1 MGTHRQSA
9 NPARGSRIVKLQ
21 TQRFIDRW
29 VGQLLCSAV
38 SAWVRLTGL
47 FSAPPQ
53 LAIAPKNIL
62 VILLSEM
69 GSIVLAG
76 PMFAQLR
83 RLYPGAA
90 IHILQL
96 KKNQEVT
103 KLLQLTQPEYMHSLD
118 DSSGVSLV
126 GDILQVSATMR
137 RLGLDAVIDCELFS
151 RVSALLSFS
160 TGAPVRVGFTPH
172 TQEGLYRG
180 SFINHAIP
188 YNPYQHITKQFL
200 SLVDALD
207 SAGSMPRNKVAP
219 IRSLPVD
226 TELSVKFSA
235 GELATYH
242 AKLAADHP
250 VTTNK
255 KLVLMYAGGGI
266 LPERAW
272 PADHYARVA
281 QGLCAAGFAVGLIGL
296 KDDAQLAKELIAKI
310 QNIAPTPGSAMPPEG
325 VQPSLGP
332 PGERM
337 TACIDLTGYTR
348 SIRELLMLMHAA
360 QLLITNDGGPG
371 HFATLTPI
379 QTMVFFGPETGKLY
393 GPLGT
398 RNTVL
403 ESGIACSPCLSAYNH
418 RLTFCDGDNQCLKR
432 IAPDPVLADAL
443 AFLRGESGNS
453 SNSSEAVAA

>member
-1 MGTHRQSA
+1 M
-9 NPARGSRIVKLQ
+9 KLQ

-29 VGQLLCSAV
+29 VGQILCGAV
-38 SAWVRLTGL
+38 SGWVRFTGL
-47 FSAPPQ
+47 FHGPAQ
-53 LAIAPKNIL
+53 MDRAAKNIL

-76 PMFAQLR
+76 PMFAELR
-83 RLYPGAA
+83 RKYPGAS

-96 KKNQEVT
+96 KKNQEVSRM
-103 KLLQLTQPEYMHSLD
+103 LQLTQPECMHTLD
-118 DSSGVSLV
+118 DSSGGALI
-126 GDILQVSATMR
+126 GDILSVSMTMR

-180 SFINHAIP
+180 SFVNHAIP
-188 YNPYQHITKQFL
+188 YNPYQHISKQFL

-207 SAGSMPRNKVAP
+207 SAGSTPRNKAAP
-219 IRSLPVD
+219 IRPLP
-226 TELSVKFSA
+226 TQTGLSVVFA
-235 GELATYH
+235 DGELAAYR
-242 AKLAADHP
+242 AKLVADHAA
-250 VTTNK
+250 TARR

-281 QGLCAAGFAVGLIGL
+281 QGLCQAGFSVGLIGL
-296 KDDAQLAKELIAKI
+296 KDDADLAKRL
-310 QNIAPTPGSAMPPEG
+310 
-325 VQPSLGP
+325 
-332 PGERM
+332 M
-337 TACIDLTGYTR
+337 TLVGDAACIDLTGYTR
-348 SIRELLMLMHAA
+348 SIRELLMLFHAA
-360 QLLITNDGGPG
+360 DLLITNDGGPG

-393 GPLGT
+393 GPLGS
-398 RNTVL
+398 RNAIL

-432 IAPDPVLADAL
+432 IAPDPVLEQAL
-443 AFLRGESGNS
+443 GFLTGPG
-453 SNSSEAVAA
+453 ATAA

>member
-1 MGTHRQSA
+1 M
-9 NPARGSRIVKLQ
+9 KLQ

-29 VGQLLCSAV
+29 VGQLLCAGV

-47 FSAPPQ
+47 WAAPAQ
-53 LAIAPKNIL
+53 LGRAPKHIL

-76 PMFAQLR
+76 PMFAALR
-83 RLYPGAA
+83 RQYPGAA

-96 KKNQEVT
+96 KKNQEVS
-103 KLLQLTQPEYMHSLD
+103 KLLQLTQAECMHSLD
-118 DSSGVSLV
+118 DSSGGSLVRDILKVSL
-126 GDILQVSATMR
+126 AMR
-137 RLGLDAVIDCELFS
+137 RLGLDTVIDCELFS

-188 YNPYQHITKQFL
+188 YNPYQHISKQFL
-200 SLVDALD
+200 SLVDALE
-207 SAGSMPRNKVAP
+207 SHGGAPRNKAAP
-219 IRSLPVD
+219 IRTLPVD
-226 TELSVKFSA
+226 TELSVEFSA
-235 GELATYH
+235 QELAAYRTQVQT
-242 AKLAADHP
+242 DHP
-250 VTTNK
+250 VTTQRS
-255 KLVLMYAGGGI
+255 LVLLYAGGGI

-281 QGLCAAGFAVGLIGL
+281 QGLCAAGYAVGLIGL
-296 KDDAQLAKELIAKI
+296 KDDAQLAQELIAQI
-310 QNIAPTPGSAMPPEG
+310 RSD
-325 VQPSLGP
+325 
-332 PGERM
+332 
-337 TACIDLTGYTR
+337 ACIDLTGYTR
-348 SIRELLMLMHAA
+348 SIRELLMLFHAA
-360 QLLITNDGGPG
+360 RLLITNDGGPG

-432 IAPDPVLADAL
+432 IAPDPVLDQAL
-443 AFLRGESGNS
+443 AFLRVS
-453 SNSSEAVAA
+453 SAGAGTSSTGAAA

>member
-1 MGTHRQSA
+1 M
-9 NPARGSRIVKLQ
+9 KLQ

-38 SAWVRLTGL
+38 SAWVRFTGL
-47 FSAPPQ
+47 FRAPPQ

-83 RLYPGAA
+83 RQYPGAA

-103 KLLQLTQPEYMHSLD
+103 KLLQLTQPQYMHSLD
-118 DSSGVSLV
+118 DSSGGSLI
-126 GDILQVSATMR
+126 GDILKVSLTMR

-151 RVSALLSFS
+151 RVSALLSFT
-160 TGAPVRVGFTPH
+160 TGASVRVGFTPH

-188 YNPYQHITKQFL
+188 YNPYQHISKQFL

-207 SAGSMPRNKVAP
+207 SVGSMPRNKVAA
-219 IRSLPVD
+219 IRRMPVD
-226 TELSVKFSA
+226 TELSVAFTSD
-235 GELATYH
+235 ELAAYA
-242 AKLAADHP
+242 AKLVADHP
-250 VTTNK
+250 VRAGK
-255 KLVLMYAGGGI
+255 KLVLVYAGGGI

-272 PADHYARVA
+272 PADYYARVA

-296 KDDAQLAKELIAKI
+296 KDDAQLAKDLIAKVR
-310 QNIAPTPGSAMPPEG
+310 ND
-325 VQPSLGP
+325 
-332 PGERM
+332 
-337 TACIDLTGYTR
+337 ACIDLTGYTR

-360 QLLITNDGGPG
+360 DLLITNDGGPG

-393 GPLGT
+393 GPLGS

-443 AFLRGESGNS
+443 AFLRGGQHSHNT
-453 SNSSEAVAA
+453 AATA

>member
-1 MGTHRQSA
+1 M
-9 NPARGSRIVKLQ
+9 KLQ

-29 VGQLLCSAV
+29 VGQLLCGVV
-38 SAWVRLTGL
+38 SGWVRLTG
-47 FSAPPQ
+47 SAPKPVGR
-53 LAIAPKNIL
+53 PKNIL

-83 RLYPGAA
+83 RQYPGVNL
-90 IHILQL
+90 HILQL
-96 KKNQEVT
+96 KKNQEVS
-103 KLLQLTQPEYMHSLD
+103 KLLQLTQPEFMHSLD
-118 DSSGVSLV
+118 DSSGASLI
-126 GDILQVSATMR
+126 GDIIQVSRDMR
-137 RLGLDAVIDCELFS
+137 ALGLDAVIDCELFS
-151 RVSALLSFS
+151 RVSALLSFT

-188 YNPYQHITKQFL
+188 YNPYQHISKQFL
-200 SLVDALD
+200 SLVDALQ
-207 SAGSMPRNKVAP
+207 APGSTPRNKAAP
-219 IRSLPVD
+219 IRELP
-226 TELSVKFSA
+226 TETVLSVNFA
-235 GELATYH
+235 DGELPAYR
-242 AKLAADHP
+242 AKLVADHP
-250 VTTNK
+250 VVASR

-296 KDDAQLAKELIAKI
+296 KDDAQLAKDLIAKI
-310 QNIAPTPGSAMPPEG
+310 QNIAPTPGSARPPEG
-325 VQPSLGP
+325 VQPFLGR
-332 PGERM
+332 PGEQLA
-337 TACIDLTGYTR
+337 ACIDLTGYTK
-348 SIRELLMLMHAA
+348 SIRELLMLFHAA

-393 GPLGT
+393 GPLGS
-398 RNTVL
+398 RNAIL

-432 IAPDPVLADAL
+432 IAPDPVLDQAL
-443 AFLRGESGNS
+443 GFL
-453 SNSSEAVAA
+453 A

>member
-1 MGTHRQSA
+1 M
-9 NPARGSRIVKLQ
+9 NLQ

-29 VGQLLCSAV
+29 VGQLLCGAV
-38 SAWVRLTGL
+38 SAWVRFTSL
-47 FSAPPQ
+47 FQAPAQ
-53 LAIAPKNIL
+53 LGKAPKNIL

-76 PMFAQLR
+76 PMFATIR
-83 RLYPGAA
+83 RQYPIAA

-96 KKNQEVT
+96 KKNQEVSRM
-103 KLLQLTQPEYMHSLD
+103 LQLTTPECMHTLD
-118 DSSGVSLV
+118 DSSGASLV
-126 GDILQVSATMR
+126 GDILSVSLKMR
-137 RLGLDAVIDCELFS
+137 RMGLDAVIDCELFS

-160 TGAPVRVGFTPH
+160 TGAAVRVGFTPH

-188 YNPYQHITKQFL
+188 YNPYQHISKQFL

-207 SAGSMPRNKVAP
+207 SAGSTPRNKAAP
-219 IRSLPVD
+219 IRELPTE
-226 TELSVKFSA
+226 TELSVAFA
-235 GELATYH
+235 DGELAAYR
-242 AKLAADHP
+242 AKLVADHP
-250 VTTNK
+250 VTASR

-281 QGLCAAGFAVGLIGL
+281 QGLCAAGYAVGLIGL
-296 KDDAQLAKELIAKI
+296 KDDAQLAKDLIAKI
-310 QNIAPTPGSAMPPEG
+310 GNP
-325 VQPSLGP
+325 
-332 PGERM
+332 
-337 TACIDLTGYTR
+337 ACIDLTGYTK
-348 SIRELLMLMHAA
+348 SIRELLMLFHAA

-393 GPLGT
+393 GPLGS
-398 RNTVL
+398 RNAIL

-432 IAPDPVLADAL
+432 IAPDPVLDQAL
-443 AFLRGESGNS
+443 GFL
-453 SNSSEAVAA
+453 A

>member
-1 MGTHRQSA
+1 MKIA
-9 NPARGSRIVKLQ
+9 

-29 VGQLLCSAV
+29 VGQLLCSGV

-47 FSAPPQ
+47 FSAPAR
-53 LAIAPKNIL
+53 LSKEPKNIL

-76 PMFAQLR
+76 PMFAAIR
-83 RLYPGAA
+83 RQYPGAA

-96 KKNQEVT
+96 RKNQEVSR
-103 KLLQLTQPEYMHSLD
+103 LLQLTRPENMHSLD
-118 DSSGVSLV
+118 DSSGGALVRDIVKISL
-126 GDILQVSATMR
+126 AMR

-188 YNPYQHITKQFL
+188 YNPYQHISKQFL
-200 SLVDALD
+200 SLVDAL
-207 SAGSMPRNKVAP
+207 AGGASQPRNKVSP
-219 IRSLPVD
+219 IRALPAR
-226 TELSVKFSA
+226 TELSVEFSQP
-235 GELATYH
+235 ELQAYR
-242 AKLAADHP
+242 AKVQADHP
-250 VTTNK
+250 VTRDRA
-255 KLVLMYAGGGI
+255 LVLMYAGGGI

-272 PADHYARVA
+272 PAAHYARVG
-281 QGLCAAGFAVGLIGL
+281 QGLCEAGYAVGLIGL
-296 KDDAQLAKELIAKI
+296 KDDAQLAQDLKTQIR
-310 QNIAPTPGSAMPPEG
+310 SD
-325 VQPSLGP
+325 
-332 PGERM
+332 
-337 TACIDLTGYTR
+337 ACIDLTGYTK
-348 SIRELLMLMHAA
+348 SIRELLMLFHAS

-398 RNTVL
+398 RNMVWEAGL
-403 ESGIACSPCLSAYNH
+403 ACSPCLSAYNH

-432 IAPDPVLADAL
+432 IPPDPVLDQAL
-443 AFLRGESGNS
+443 AYLQTQP
-453 SNSSEAVAA
+453 VATAPCA

>member
-1 MGTHRQSA
+1 M
-9 NPARGSRIVKLQ
+9 KLQ

-38 SAWVRLTGL
+38 SAWVRFTGL

-83 RLYPGAA
+83 RQYPGAA

-103 KLLQLTQPEYMHSLD
+103 KLLQLTQPQFMHSLD
-118 DSSGVSLV
+118 DSSGGSLIRDILKVSL
-126 GDILQVSATMR
+126 AMR

-151 RVSALLSFS
+151 RVSALLSFT

-188 YNPYQHITKQFL
+188 YNPYQHISKQFL

-207 SAGSMPRNKVAP
+207 SAGSMPHNKAAP
-219 IRSLPVD
+219 IRSLPAD
-226 TELSVKFSA
+226 TELSVAFTQD
-235 GELATYH
+235 ELAAYA
-242 AKLAADHP
+242 AKLFADHP
-250 VTTNK
+250 VRAGK

-272 PADHYARVA
+272 PAEHYARVA

-296 KDDAQLAKELIAKI
+296 KDDAQLAKDLIKQISHPA
-310 QNIAPTPGSAMPPEG
+310 S
-325 VQPSLGP
+325 
-332 PGERM
+332 
-337 TACIDLTGYTR
+337 IDLTGYTR

-360 QLLITNDGGPG
+360 DLLITNDGGPG

-393 GPLGT
+393 GPLGS

-432 IAPDPVLADAL
+432 IKPDPVLADAL
-443 AFLRGESGNS
+443 AFLRGNTRT
-453 SNSSEAVAA
+453 AATA